1 MIMPRIVKTTISPDR
16 GRIADSN
23 GVPISDDD
31 PDVVK
36 QGDDISFKRKTI
48 EEILSNIDRRYR
60 MIKPPYADTWSIGD
74 NKDIAVLEKYRT
86 NHSRIIIGDAD
97 DGEIEYNIMPNEYTY
112 SLSLSDLVNDTISYV
127 RDEYRK
133 DGGRF
138 NTNDVRRSAEEFLI
152 KNRDIIDDAISGGC
166 SFEYAIRELCDVV
179 VRYTIGLGIFELLLE
194 DPRLEDI
201 YIDAP
206 CDKNRIY
213 VTLDNV
219 SGYNTHMRCRTNLI
233 ASEREIRNLINTL
246 MRDSGL
252 PYCESSPV
260 METNMC
266 NNQARAT
273 IVGYPM
279 SPNGDSVAI
288 RKHSTTPWTL
298 TKLIGNGTID
308 EHDAGLISFLVDN
321 RCTFLVCGARGAGKS
336 SLLSAMLFEM
346 PIEQR
351 ILTIEDTLEL
361 PGDVMRSMGYK
372 VQSMLIDERM
382 NSDVSKRA
390 DEALRV
396 SLRLGESAIILGEVR
411 GDEARTLYQSM
422 RAGRA
427 GSSIMGTIHGDSAKG
442 VYERVVHDIGIPAES
457 FMATDFLIV
466 MGTRRERGT
475 NRQTRKIVEFVSTS
489 DTIGEFISVDKGMY
503 RSPAMRRIME
513 STSMAKG
520 DVEQEIKSRAKM
532 RGLLSKLAIE
542 VNDGYSNP
550 EWIILANDHLSRCIS
565 SGITDSD
572 DVLESFKKK
581 LGVNDQ

>member
-1 MIMPRIVKTTISPDR
+1 MPRIVKTTISPDR

-427 GSSIMGTIHGDSAKG
+427 GSSIMGTIHGDSEKG

>member
-1 MIMPRIVKTTISPDR
+1 MPRIVKTTISPDR

-74 NKDIAVLEKYRT
+74 NKDIAVLEKYRK

>member
-1 MIMPRIVKTTISPDR
+1 MPRIVKTTISPDS

-60 MIKPPYADTWSIGD
+60 MIKPSYADTWSIGD

-86 NHSRIIIGDAD
+86 NHSRIIIGDTD

-112 SLSLSDLVNDTISYV
+112 SLSLSNLVNDTISYV

>member
-1 MIMPRIVKTTISPDR
+1 MPRIVKTTISPDS

-86 NHSRIIIGDAD
+86 NLSRIIIGDAD

>member
-1 MIMPRIVKTTISPDR
+1 MPRIVKTTISPDS
-16 GRIADSN
+16 GRVADSN
-23 GVPISDDD
+23 GVPISDND

-48 EEILSNIDRRYR
+48 EEILSSIDRRYR
-60 MIKPPYADTWSIGD
+60 MIKPSYADTWSIGD

-112 SLSLSDLVNDTISYV
+112 SLSLSNLVNDTISHV

-513 STSMAKG
+513 STSMAKD

>member
-1 MIMPRIVKTTISPDR
+1 MPRIVKTTISPDR

-48 EEILSNIDRRYR
+48 EEILSNIYRRYR

>member
-1 MIMPRIVKTTISPDR
+1 MPRIVKTTISPDR

-152 KNRDIIDDAISGGC
+152 KNRDIIDDAISDGC

-266 NNQARAT
+266 KNQARAT

>member
-1 MIMPRIVKTTISPDR
+1 MPRIVKTTISPDR

-48 EEILSNIDRRYR
+48 EEILSNIYRRYR

-219 SGYNTHMRCRTNLI
+219 SGYNKHMRCRTNLI

>member
-1 MIMPRIVKTTISPDR
+1 MPRIVKTTISPDS

-396 SLRLGESAIILGEVR
+396 SRRLGEAAIILGEVG